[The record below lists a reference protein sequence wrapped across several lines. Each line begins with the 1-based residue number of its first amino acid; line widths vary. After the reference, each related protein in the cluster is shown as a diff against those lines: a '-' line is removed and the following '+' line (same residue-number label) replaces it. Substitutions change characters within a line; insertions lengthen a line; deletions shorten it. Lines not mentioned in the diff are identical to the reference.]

1 MENQSE
7 LMQHYNN
14 ICVAVDKYVGTKQE
28 HITLQMSLE
37 IIKKKLFDKD
47 EKIDYSISPSV

>member
-28 HITLQMSLE
+28 HVTLQMSLDA
-37 IIKKKLFDKD
+37 IKKKLFEKD
-47 EKIDYSISPSV
+47 EKIDYSISPAV